1 MADNVLKAVAKRRD
15 LVEGGEH
22 ALGLNATIRR
32 YVGAQLYGNASLRV
46 LERLRREIVR
56 DMARKYFPVAQ
67 EIGRASAEPIL
78 RALGGQELVT
88 KGGRS
93 YGRVLQHARLLT
105 RRNIAH
111 FQLGLEQDIGQ
122 LKGDIRTA
130 FSEALLKGRTG
141 KGARQRLIEDLVGA
155 DRDELAS
162 IRQGRLKIRKAARVV
177 RRAENR
183 AARTHNY
190 APVEKAH
197 EKLKKAKGLAK
208 ARKSFLAR
216 FETRCQGRA
225 RDAIRREAS
234 NAQQSA
240 FTSAGYDYPRI
251 WIAVNAGEACPSCQA
266 LHGTKIKSAA
276 DGPGNKDTYCGGAC
290 MCQAVPEEYR
300 KGKSALDKPLRLD
313 RGPSGGI
320 GQ

>member
-1 MADNVLKAVAKRRD
+1 VADNVLKAVALRRD

-32 YVGAQLYGNASLRV
+32 YAGAQLYGNASLRV
-46 LERLRREIVR
+46 IERLRKEIVR
-56 DMARKYFPVAQ
+56 EMAREYFPVAQ

-78 RALGGQELVT
+78 RALGGKTLVD
-88 KGGRS
+88 KGGRMW
-93 YGRVLQHARLLT
+93 GKVLRHSHLLT
-105 RRNIAH
+105 KRNIAH
-111 FQLGLEQDIGQ
+111 FQVGLEQDIGQ

-130 FSEALLKGRTG
+130 FSEALVKGRTG
-141 KGARQRLIEDLVGA
+141 KGARRQLIEDLVGA
-155 DRDELAS
+155 DRYELAS
-162 IRQGRLKIRKAARVV
+162 IRQGRLKVRKAARVV

-183 AARTHNY
+183 AAKIGNY

-197 EKLKKAKGLAK
+197 EKLKKAKGLVK

-225 RDAIRREAS
+225 RDAIRREAG

-240 FTSAGYDYPRI
+240 FTAAGYGYPRI
-251 WIAVNAGEACPSCQA
+251 WIAVNAGEACPSCQER
-266 LHGTKIKSAA
+266 HGTKIKSEA
-276 DGPGNKDTYCGGAC
+276 DGPRNADTYCEGAC

-300 KGKSALDKPLRLD
+300 KGKSKLDKPLRLD
-313 RGPSGGI
+313 RGRE
-320 GQ
+320 